1 MGMKAKDGLI
11 KIVLAV
17 ARIVF
22 GMTFIFSGFVK
33 AVDPMGF
40 AYKIEDYLIS
50 FQLTQFIPLAL
61 TFAVVLI
68 LVEFLLGV
76 LVLLGIYRK
85 VSASMA
91 VLFMMVMTPM
101 TLYIALEN
109 PVKDC
114 GCFGD
119 ALVISNWATFYKNIV
134 LLTFTLLLFAFRNSI
149 KPFFSHKTK
158 NIVLGYVVLF
168 SLLFCLY
175 NILYLPIMDFR
186 PYKVGVNIPEQME
199 DDLTKGDVYENIYI
213 YEKNGEQ
220 EEFTDDT
227 FPWEDSTW
235 TFVDLKSEL
244 IQEAEQPVIEEFYIV
259 AYSQD
264 ASGMWVK
271 GDDITDEVLH
281 GPVSLLVVSLSL
293 DDANNK
299 GMEQIATLADFAA
312 NKSIGMQIATASG
325 GDAVKRWSDKLGSS
339 HESSHRNSHVNFASM
354 DELTLKTIVRS
365 NPGLL
370 LLNEGTI
377 MAKWG
382 SRNLPSVAELE
393 ALMGQF
399 ETGEKRL
406 PINNS
411 LVRLLILCVLFV
423 LPLLGVK
430 WYDAKAAILQGKH

>member
-1 MGMKAKDGLI
+1 MMGMKRKDGLI
-11 KIVLAV
+11 KIFVAI
-17 ARIVF
+17 ARILF
-22 GMTFIFSGFVK
+22 GFTFMFSGFVK

-40 AYKIEDYLIS
+40 TYKIEDYLIS
-50 FQLTQFIPLAL
+50 FQLTQFIPLTL

-76 LVLLGIYRK
+76 FVLLGLYRK
-85 VSASMA
+85 VSSSMA
-91 VLFMMVMTPM
+91 VLFMLVMTPM

-134 LLTFTLLLFAFRNSI
+134 LLTLTLLLFAYRNTI

-186 PYKVGVNIPEQME
+186 PYKVGMNISEQME
-199 DDLTKGDVYENIYI
+199 DDLTKSDVYENIYI
-213 YEKNGEQ
+213 YEKNGVE

-235 TFVDLKSEL
+235 TFVELKSKL
-244 IQEAEQPVIEEFYIV
+244 IEEAEQPVIEEFYIV
-259 AYSQD
+259 SYLQD
-264 ASGMWVK
+264 ASGVLVK

-281 GPVSLLVVSLSL
+281 EPISLLVVSLSL
-293 DDANNK
+293 DDANEA
-299 GMEQIATLADFAA
+299 GLLHTATLADYAAA
-312 NKSIGMQIATASG
+312 NSIGMHIATASEA
-325 GDAVKRWSDKLGSS
+325 DAVKRWSEKLGSS
-339 HESSHRNSHVNFASM
+339 HTNSLVNFASM

-377 MAKWG
+377 MAKWS
-382 SRNLPSVAELE
+382 SRNLPNVTELD
-393 ALMGQF
+393 ALIGQLK
-399 ETGEKRL
+399 TGEKKL

-411 LVRLLILCVLFV
+411 PTKLLILCVLFV
-423 LPLLGVK
+423 LPLLGIK
-430 WYDAKAAILQGKH
+430 WYDGKTARKAEK